1 VAIFCWCFEDDDDDD
16 NDVVVDDDDD
26 DNDDDGCVKPSFSI
40 ARTEFWTY
48 KQRIPLI
55 SRKFLGPYG
64 RNRKLTAQSDKL

>member
-1 VAIFCWCFEDDDDDD
+1 MANFCWCFEDDDDDD
-16 NDVVVDDDDD
+16 NDVVVVVDDDDDDDDD

-55 SRKFLGPYG
+55 SRTIWPE
-64 RNRKLTAQSDKL
+64 

>member
-1 VAIFCWCFEDDDDDD
+1 MRNVAIFCSCFE
-16 NDVVVDDDDD
+16 DDDDD

-55 SRKFLGPYG
+55 SRK
-64 RNRKLTAQSDKL
+64 S